1 MEDLGRGGEE
11 KKRRGGGFVLYSEV
25 DSEQRPR
32 FLFFRSGGV
41 GGRVDSIKGQRESRL
56 IFPNG
61 EEGGR
66 EGTITSATENLSGNG
81 RQACRWTGKERE
93 SDVKKRGT
101 DERMERKDDT
111 ERERKKGEREK
122 KDIASRWTRRL
133 AFTVSEASLAANG
146 ERGFRPCVERR
157 WERAEWRERER
168 EQLSGMVGQFKRK
181 IQKVN

>member
-11 KKRRGGGFVLYSEV
+11 KNGGKGGGGSYFIRKSIRNSGRVSCFFVREGL
-25 DSEQRPR
+25 
-32 FLFFRSGGV
+32 GV
-41 GGRVDSIKGQRESRL
+41 GRFHQRAKGVAADFSER
-56 IFPNG
+56 G
-61 EEGGR
+61 GGR
-66 EGTITSATENLSGNG
+66 EGGNDYVCHGKFERKRATGLSMD
-81 RQACRWTGKERE
+81 RERERE

-157 WERAEWRERER
+157 WERAEWRDRERER
-168 EQLSGMVGQFKRK
+168 AAIGHGRS
-181 IQKVN
+181 I